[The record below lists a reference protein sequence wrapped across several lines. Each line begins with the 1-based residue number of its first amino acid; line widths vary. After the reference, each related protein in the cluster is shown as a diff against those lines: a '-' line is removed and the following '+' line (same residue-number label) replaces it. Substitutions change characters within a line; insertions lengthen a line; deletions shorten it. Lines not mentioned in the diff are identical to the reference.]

1 MMRTFKKSRK
11 LDNVC
16 YDIRGPVMEEAE
28 RLQAEGAN
36 ILKLNIG
43 NTAPFGLFTPDEVVH
58 DMILNL
64 REAEGYCDSR
74 GIFAARKAIMH
85 NCQQKKIKGVDV
97 DDIYIGNGVSE
108 LISMTMNGL
117 VDDGDEVLIPMPDYP
132 LWTASV
138 TLSGGTPVHY
148 LCDEGAGWLPDISD
162 MQSKI
167 SPRTKAIV
175 IISPNNPTGAVY
187 PPEVLREIIALAQKH
202 ELIIFSDEIYD
213 KIIYDQDEYI
223 SPASLSDDVF
233 FITFG
238 GLSKV
243 YRAPGFR
250 AGWMILSG
258 AKKAAADYI
267 EGLNILSN
275 MRLCSNVP
283 SQFAIQTSL
292 GGFQSIGELIV
303 PGGRLYEQR
312 ELSWSLL
319 DDIPGVSCVK
329 PAGALYCFPK
339 LDAGK
344 FGITNDVQFVLD
356 FLREKHILVV
366 HGTGFNWKEPDHFR
380 IVFLPVVE
388 ELERAA
394 GELRDFL
401 SGYNQL
407 TVK

>member
-1 MMRTFKKSRK
+1 
-11 LDNVC
+11 
-16 YDIRGPVMEEAE
+16 MEEAD

-58 DMILNL
+58 DMIHNL
-64 REAEGYCDSR
+64 REAEGYCDSK

-117 VDDGDEVLIPMPDYP
+117 LDGGDEVLIPMPDYP

-148 LCDEGAGWLPDISD
+148 LCDEGSGWLPDISD

-167 SPRTKAIV
+167 SPMTKAIV
-175 IISPNNPTGAVY
+175 VISPNNPTGAVY
-187 PPEVLREIIALAQKH
+187 PPEVLREIIALARKH

-223 SPASLSDDVF
+223 SPASLSEDVF

-292 GGFQSIGELIV
+292 GGFQSIGELVV

-312 ELSWSLL
+312 ELCWSLL
-319 DDIPGVSCVK
+319 NDIPGVSCVK

-339 LDAGK
+339 LDVEK
-344 FGITNDVQFVLD
+344 FGISNDVQFVLD

-366 HGTGFNWKEPDHFR
+366 QGTGFNWKEPDHFR
-380 IVFLPVVE
+380 IVFLPAVE
-388 ELERAA
+388 ELERAS

-407 TVK
+407 SVK

>member
-1 MMRTFKKSRK
+1 MRDFKKSKK

-16 YDIRGPVMEEAE
+16 YDIRGPVMAEAD
-28 RLQAEGAN
+28 RLQAEGAS

-58 DMILNL
+58 DIIMNL
-64 REAEGYCDSR
+64 RDAEGYCDSK
-74 GIFAARKAIMH
+74 GIFAARKAVMH
-85 NCQQKKIKGVDV
+85 NCQQKNISGVDV
-97 DDIYIGNGVSE
+97 DDIYLGNGVSE
-108 LISMTMNGL
+108 LIQMSMNGL
-117 VDDGDEVLIPMPDYP
+117 LDSGDEVLIPAPDYP

-138 TLSGGTPVHY
+138 TLSGGTAVHY
-148 LCDEGAGWLPDISD
+148 ICDEQAGWYPDID
-162 MQSKI
+162 DIESKI
-167 SPRTKAIV
+167 TDRTKAIV
-175 IISPNNPTGAVY
+175 VISPNNPTGAVY
-187 PPEVLREIIALAQKH
+187 PPEILNRIIALAEKH

-213 KIIYDQDEYI
+213 KIIYDQQTYI

-258 AKKAAADYI
+258 KKKAAADYI

-283 SQFAIQTSL
+283 AQYAIQTSL
-292 GGFQSIGELIV
+292 GGYQSIGELIR

-312 ELSWSLL
+312 ELAWKLL
-319 DDIPGVSCVK
+319 NDIPGISCVK
-329 PAGALYCFPK
+329 PEGALYCFPK
-339 LDAGK
+339 IDTAR
-344 FGITNDVQFVLD
+344 FGIKDDMQFVLD
-356 FLREKHILVV
+356 FLREKHILLVQ
-366 HGTGFNWKEPDHFR
+366 GTGFNWKAPDHFR

-388 ELERAA
+388 DLERAA
-394 GELRDFL
+394 SELKDFL
-401 SGYNQL
+401 SSYRQS
-407 TVK
+407 

>member
-1 MMRTFKKSRK
+1 MKNFKKSAK

-16 YDIRGPVMEEAE
+16 YDIRGPVMAEAD
-28 RLQAEGAN
+28 RLQAAGAN

-58 DMILNL
+58 DMIMNL
-64 REAEGYCDSR
+64 REAEGYCDSK
-74 GIFAARKAIMH
+74 GIFAARKAVMH
-85 NCQQKKIKGVDV
+85 NCQQKGIAGVDV

-108 LISMTMNGL
+108 LISMCMNGL
-117 VDDGDEVLIPMPDYP
+117 LDNGDEVLIPMPDYP

-138 TLSGGTPVHY
+138 TLSGGTAVHY
-148 LCDEGAGWLPDISD
+148 LCDEQAGWLPDIDDIS
-162 MQSKI
+162 SKI
-167 SPRTKAIV
+167 SSRTKAIV

-187 PPEVLREIIALAQKH
+187 PPELLQRIIALAEEH
-202 ELIIFSDEIYD
+202 GLIVFSDEIYD
-213 KIIYDQDEYI
+213 KIIYDREQYI
-223 SPASLSDDVF
+223 SPASLSDSVF

-258 AKKAAADYI
+258 NKKKAKDYI

-283 SQFAIQTSL
+283 AQFAIQTSL
-292 GGFQSIGELIV
+292 GGYQSIGELIR

-312 ELSWSLL
+312 EAAWSLL
-319 DDIPGVSCVK
+319 NDIPGVSCVK
-329 PAGALYCFPK
+329 PEGALYCFPRI
-339 LDAGK
+339 DTEK
-344 FGITNDVQFVLD
+344 FGIRDDMQFVLD

-366 HGTGFNWKEPDHFR
+366 QGTGFNWKDPDHFR

-394 GELRDFL
+394 EALKDFL
-401 SGYNQL
+401 SGYTQ
-407 TVK
+407 

>member
-1 MMRTFKKSRK
+1 MRNFKKSKK

-16 YDIRGPVMEEAE
+16 YDIRGPVMKEAD

-43 NTAPFGLFTPDEVVH
+43 NTAPFGLYTPDEVVH
-58 DMILNL
+58 DMIMNM
-64 REAEGYCDSR
+64 RDAEGYCDSK
-74 GIFAARKAIMH
+74 GIFAARKAVMH
-85 NCQQKKIKGVDV
+85 NCQQKNIHGVDV

-108 LISMTMNGL
+108 LISMSMNGL
-117 VDDGDEVLIPMPDYP
+117 LDNGDEVLIPAPDYP

-138 TLSGGTPVHY
+138 TLSGGMPVHY
-148 LCDEGAGWLPDISD
+148 LCDESAGWMPDIDD
-162 MQSKI
+162 MESKI
-167 SPRTKAIV
+167 TPRTKAIV

-187 PPEVLREIIALAQKH
+187 TQEILNQIIGLAEKH

-213 KIIYDQDEYI
+213 KIIYDQETYI
-223 SPASLSDDVF
+223 SPASLSDEVF

-258 AKKAAADYI
+258 KKKNAADYI

-283 SQFAIQTSL
+283 AQYAIQTSL
-292 GGFQSIGELIV
+292 GGFQSIGELIR
-303 PGGRLYEQR
+303 PGGRLFEQR
-312 ELSWSLL
+312 ELAWKLL
-319 DDIPGVSCVK
+319 NDIPGVSCVK

-339 LDAGK
+339 LDTDL
-344 FGITNDVQFVLD
+344 FNITDDVQFVLD
-356 FLREKHILVV
+356 FLREKHILLVQ
-366 HGTGFNWKEPDHFR
+366 GTGFNWKKPDHFR
-380 IVFLPVVE
+380 LVFLPVVD

-394 GELRDFL
+394 AGLKDFL
-401 SGYNQL
+401 GSYRQ
-407 TVK
+407 TIIQ

>member
-1 MMRTFKKSRK
+1 MREFKKSVK

-16 YDIRGPVMEEAE
+16 YDIRGPVMKEAE

-36 ILKLNIG
+36 VLKLNIG
-43 NTAPFGLFTPDEVVH
+43 NTAPFGLYTPDEVVH

-64 REAEGYCDSR
+64 RDAEGYSDSR
-74 GIFAARKAIMH
+74 GIFSARKAVMH
-85 NCQQKKIKGVDV
+85 NCQRKDISGVDV
-97 DDIYIGNGVSE
+97 DDIYLGNGVSE
-108 LISMTMNGL
+108 LIQMSMNGL
-117 VDDGDEVLIPMPDYP
+117 LDAGDEVLIPAPDYP

-138 TLSGGTPVHY
+138 TLSGGNPVHY
-148 LCDEGAGWLPDISD
+148 ICDEQSGWYPDID
-162 MQSKI
+162 DLKSKI
-167 SPRTKAIV
+167 TERTKAVV

-187 PPEVLREIIALAQKH
+187 PPELLNRIIELAAEH
-202 ELIIFSDEIYD
+202 ELIVFSDEIYD
-213 KIIYDQDEYI
+213 KIIYDQESYV
-223 SPASLSDDVF
+223 SPASLSNDVF

-258 AKKAAADYI
+258 NKKIAADYI

-283 SQFAIQTSL
+283 AQYAIQTSL
-292 GGFQSIGELIV
+292 GGFQSIGELIK

-312 ELSWSLL
+312 NLAWKLL
-319 DDIPGVSCVK
+319 NDIEGISCVK
-329 PAGALYCFPK
+329 PEGALYCFPK
-339 LDAGK
+339 IDVER
-344 FGITNDVQFVLD
+344 FGIKDDMQFVLD

-366 HGTGFNWKEPDHFR
+366 QGTGFNWKEPDHFR
-380 IVFLPVVE
+380 LVFLPVVE

-394 GELRDFL
+394 GELKDFL
-401 SGYNQL
+401 EGYRQN
-407 TVK
+407 

>member
-1 MMRTFKKSRK
+1 MREIKKSRK

-16 YDIRGPVMEEAE
+16 YDIRGPVMAEAE
-28 RLQAEGAN
+28 RLQAGGAN

-43 NTAPFGLFTPDEVVH
+43 NTAPFGLYTPDEVVH
-58 DMILNL
+58 DVIMNL
-64 REAEGYCDSR
+64 RDAEGYCDSK
-74 GIFAARKAIMH
+74 GIFAARKAVMH
-85 NCQQKKIKGVDV
+85 NCQQKRIQGVDV

-108 LISMTMNGL
+108 LISMSMNGL
-117 VDDGDEVLIPMPDYP
+117 LDDGDEVLIPSPDYP

-148 LCDEGAGWLPDISD
+148 ICDEDSDWYPDLAD
-162 MQSKI
+162 MESKI

-175 IISPNNPTGAVY
+175 VISPNNPTGAVY
-187 PPEVLREIIALAQKH
+187 PPEILEAIIALAAKH

-213 KIIYDQDEYI
+213 KIIYDADEYI
-223 SPASLSDDVF
+223 SPASLSDEVM

-250 AGWMILSG
+250 AGWMIISG
-258 AKKAAADYI
+258 KKSGAADYI

-292 GGFQSIGELIV
+292 GGFQSIGELIK

-312 ELSWSLL
+312 EAAWKLL
-319 DDIPGVSCVK
+319 NDIPGVSCVK

-339 LDAGK
+339 LDTER
-344 FGITNDVQFVLD
+344 FGIKDDMRFVLD
-356 FLREKHILVV
+356 FLREKHILLVQ
-366 HGTGFNWKEPDHFR
+366 GTGFNWKAPDHFR
-380 IVFLPVVE
+380 LVFLPVVE

-401 SGYNQL
+401 SGYRQG
-407 TVK
+407 

>member
-1 MMRTFKKSRK
+1 MREFRKSHK

-28 RLQAEGAN
+28 KLQAEGAS

-43 NTAPFGLFTPDEVVH
+43 NTATFGLYTPDEVVH
-58 DMILNL
+58 DMIMNL
-64 REAEGYCDSR
+64 RDAEGYCDSR
-74 GIFAARKAIMH
+74 GIFAARKAVMH
-85 NCQQKKIKGVDV
+85 NCQQKNIRGVDV

-108 LISMTMNGL
+108 LISMSMNGL
-117 VDDGDEVLIPMPDYP
+117 LDDGDEVLIPAPDYP

-148 LCDEGAGWLPDISD
+148 ICDEESDWYPDLDD
-162 MQSKI
+162 MESKI
-167 SPRTKAIV
+167 SSRTKAVV

-187 PPEVLREIIALAQKH
+187 PPDVLRGIIDLAVKH
-202 ELIIFSDEIYD
+202 ELIVFSDEIYD
-213 KIIYDQDEYI
+213 KIIYDQDFYV
-223 SPASLSDDVF
+223 SPASLSDEVM

-258 AKKAAADYI
+258 NKSAARDYI

-292 GGFQSIGELIV
+292 GGYQSITELIV

-312 ELSWSLL
+312 EAAWSLL
-319 DDIPGVSCVK
+319 NEIPGISCVK

-339 LDAGK
+339 VDIRR
-344 FGITNDVQFVLD
+344 FGIEDDVQFVLD
-356 FLREKHILVV
+356 FLRAKHILLVQ
-366 HGTGFNWKEPDHFR
+366 GTGFNWKSPDHFR
-380 IVFLPVVE
+380 LVFLPVVE

-394 GELRDFL
+394 ENLKDFL
-401 SGYNQL
+401 SVYKQGE
-407 TVK
+407 

>member
-1 MMRTFKKSRK
+1 MRKFNKSRK
-11 LDNVC
+11 LDDVC
-16 YDIRGPVMEEAE
+16 YDIRGPVMAEAE

-58 DMILNL
+58 DMIMNL
-64 REAEGYCDSR
+64 RDAEGYCDSR

-85 NCQQKKIKGVDV
+85 NCQQKNIKGVDV

-108 LISMTMNGL
+108 LIQMSMNGL
-117 VDDGDEVLIPMPDYP
+117 LDEGDEVLIPMPDYP

-148 LCDEGAGWLPDISD
+148 ICDEGALWMPDLAD
-162 MQSKI
+162 MESKI
-167 SPRTKAIV
+167 SDKTKAIV

-187 PPEVLREIIALAQKH
+187 PPEILKSIIALAAKH

-213 KIIYDQDEYI
+213 KIIYDAETYV

-258 AKKAAADYI
+258 CKTAASDYI

-275 MRLCSNVP
+275 MRLCANVP
-283 SQFAIQTSL
+283 AQYAIQTSL
-292 GGFQSIGELIV
+292 GGYQSITELIV

-312 ELSWSLL
+312 EAAWRLL
-319 DDIPGVSCVK
+319 NDIPGISCVK
-329 PAGALYCFPK
+329 PEGALYCFPRIDIK
-339 LDAGK
+339 K
-344 FGITNDVQFVLD
+344 FGITDDVRFVLD
-356 FLREKHILVV
+356 FLREKHILIVQ
-366 HGTGFNWKEPDHFR
+366 GTGFNWKQPDHFR
-380 IVFLPVVE
+380 LVFLPVVE
-388 ELERAA
+388 QLEWAAAELK
-394 GELRDFL
+394 DFL
-401 SGYNQL
+401 NGYKQGPN
-407 TVK
+407 

>member
-1 MMRTFKKSRK
+1 MREYKKSRK
-11 LDNVC
+11 LENVC
-16 YDIRGPVMEEAE
+16 YDIRGPVMAEAD

-43 NTAPFGLFTPDEVVH
+43 NTAPFGLYTPDEVVH
-58 DMILNL
+58 DIIMNL
-64 REAEGYCDSR
+64 RDAEGYCDSR
-74 GIFAARKAIMH
+74 GIFAARKAVMH
-85 NCQQKKIKGVDV
+85 NCQQKNIRGVDV

-108 LISMTMNGL
+108 LIQMSMNGL
-117 VDDGDEVLIPMPDYP
+117 LDNGDEVLIPAPDYP

-148 LCDEGAGWLPDISD
+148 ICDEDSDWYPDLAD
-162 MQSKI
+162 LESKI
-167 SPRTKAIV
+167 SEKTKAIV
-175 IISPNNPTGAVY
+175 IISPNNPTGSVY
-187 PPEVLREIIALAQKH
+187 PPDILKSIIAMAEKH
-202 ELIIFSDEIYD
+202 ELMIFSDEIYD
-213 KIIYDQDEYI
+213 KIIYDRQSYV

-258 AKKAAADYI
+258 KKRAARDYI

-283 SQFAIQTSL
+283 AQYAIQTSL
-292 GGFQSIGELIV
+292 GGFQSIGELIK

-312 ELSWSLL
+312 NLAWKLL
-319 DDIPGVSCVK
+319 NDIPGLSCVK
-329 PAGALYCFPK
+329 PEGALYCFPK
-339 LDAGK
+339 IDTKK
-344 FGITNDVQFVLD
+344 FGIKDDMQFVLD
-356 FLREKHILVV
+356 FLREKHILLVQ
-366 HGTGFNWKEPDHFR
+366 GTGFNWKKPDHFR
-380 IVFLPVVE
+380 LVFLPVVE

-394 GELRDFL
+394 AELGDFL
-401 SGYNQL
+401 SSYKQG
-407 TVK
+407 

>member
-1 MMRTFKKSRK
+1 MREIKKSRK

-16 YDIRGPVMEEAE
+16 YDIRGPVMAEAE
-28 RLQAEGAN
+28 RLQAGGAN

-43 NTAPFGLFTPDEVVH
+43 NTAPFGLYTPDEVVH
-58 DMILNL
+58 DVIMNL
-64 REAEGYCDSR
+64 RDAEGYCDSK
-74 GIFAARKAIMH
+74 GIFAARKAVMH
-85 NCQQKKIKGVDV
+85 NCQQKKIQGVDV

-108 LISMTMNGL
+108 LISMSMNGL
-117 VDDGDEVLIPMPDYP
+117 LDDGDEVLIPSPDYP

-148 LCDEGAGWLPDISD
+148 TCDEESDWYPDLAD
-162 MQSKI
+162 MESKI

-187 PPEVLREIIALAQKH
+187 PPEILEAIIALAAKH

-213 KIIYDQDEYI
+213 KIIYDADEYI
-223 SPASLSDDVF
+223 SPASLSDEVM

-250 AGWMILSG
+250 AGWMIISG
-258 AKKAAADYI
+258 KKSGAADYI

-292 GGFQSIGELIV
+292 GGFQSIGELIK

-312 ELSWSLL
+312 EAAWKLL
-319 DDIPGVSCVK
+319 NDIPGVSCVK

-339 LDAGK
+339 LDTER
-344 FGITNDVQFVLD
+344 FGIKDDMRFVLD
-356 FLREKHILVV
+356 FLREKHILLVQ
-366 HGTGFNWKEPDHFR
+366 GTGFNWKAPDHFR
-380 IVFLPVVE
+380 LVFLPVVE

-401 SGYNQL
+401 SGYRQG
-407 TVK
+407 

>member
-1 MMRTFKKSRK
+1 MAES
-11 LDNVC
+11 
-16 YDIRGPVMEEAE
+16 E
-28 RLQAEGAN
+28 RLQAGGAS

-43 NTAPFGLFTPDEVVH
+43 NTAPFGFFTPDEVVH
-58 DMILNL
+58 DMIMNL
-64 REAEGYCDSR
+64 RDAEGYCDSK

-85 NCQQKKIKGVDV
+85 NCQEKNIRGVGV

-108 LISMTMNGL
+108 LISMSMNGL
-117 VDDGDEVLIPMPDYP
+117 LDSGDEVLIPAPDYP

-138 TLSGGTPVHY
+138 TLSGGTAVHY
-148 LCDEGAGWLPDISD
+148 ICDEQSQWYPDLAD
-162 MQSKI
+162 LESKI
-167 SPRTKAIV
+167 SDRTKAIV

-187 PPEVLREIIALAQKH
+187 PPALLNEIIALAAKH

-213 KIIYDQDEYI
+213 KIIYDQDSYI

-258 AKKAAADYI
+258 KKSSATDYI

-292 GGFQSIGELIV
+292 GGFQSIGELIK

-312 ELSWSLL
+312 ELAWKLFNE
-319 DDIPGVSCVK
+319 IPGISCVK

-339 LDAGK
+339 IDTK
-344 FGITNDVQFVLD
+344 RFGIKNDVQFVLD
-356 FLREKHILVV
+356 FLRAKHILLVQ
-366 HGTGFNWKEPDHFR
+366 GTGFNWKAPDHFR
-380 IVFLPVVE
+380 LVFLPVVE

-394 GELRDFL
+394 LELNDFL
-401 SGYNQL
+401 SGYQQ
-407 TVK
+407 T

>member
-1 MMRTFKKSRK
+1 MRTFKKSRK

-16 YDIRGPVMEEAE
+16 YDIRGPVMEEAD

-58 DMILNL
+58 DMIHNL
-64 REAEGYCDSR
+64 REAEGYCDSK

-117 VDDGDEVLIPMPDYP
+117 LDGGDEVLIPMPDYP

-148 LCDEGAGWLPDISD
+148 LCDEGSGWLPDISD

-167 SPRTKAIV
+167 SPMTKAIV
-175 IISPNNPTGAVY
+175 VISPNNPTGAVY
-187 PPEVLREIIALAQKH
+187 PPEVLREIIALARKH

-223 SPASLSDDVF
+223 SPASLSEDVF

-292 GGFQSIGELIV
+292 GGFQSIGELVV

-312 ELSWSLL
+312 ELCWSLL
-319 DDIPGVSCVK
+319 NDIPGVSCVK

-339 LDAGK
+339 LDVEK
-344 FGITNDVQFVLD
+344 FGISNDVQFVLD

-366 HGTGFNWKEPDHFR
+366 QGTGFNWKEPDHFR
-380 IVFLPVVE
+380 IVFLPAVE
-388 ELERAA
+388 ELERAS

-407 TVK
+407 SVK

>member
-1 MMRTFKKSRK
+1 
-11 LDNVC
+11 
-16 YDIRGPVMEEAE
+16 
-28 RLQAEGAN
+28 
-36 ILKLNIG
+36 
-43 NTAPFGLFTPDEVVH
+43 
-58 DMILNL
+58 
-64 REAEGYCDSR
+64 
-74 GIFAARKAIMH
+74 MH
-85 NCQQKKIKGVDV
+85 NCQQKNIRGVDV

-108 LISMTMNGL
+108 LISMSMNGL
-117 VDDGDEVLIPMPDYP
+117 LDSGDEVLIPAPDYP

-138 TLSGGTPVHY
+138 TLSGGTAVHY
-148 LCDEGAGWLPDISD
+148 LCDEQSDWYPDLKD
-162 MQSKI
+162 MESKI
-167 SPRTKAIV
+167 SSRTKAIV

-187 PPEVLREIIALAQKH
+187 PPELLNGIIALAQKH

-213 KIIYDQDEYI
+213 KIIYDQENYI
-223 SPASLSDDVF
+223 SPASLSDEVF

-258 AKKAAADYI
+258 KKKSAADYI

-292 GGFQSIGELIV
+292 GGYQSIGELIK

-312 ELSWSLL
+312 ESSWKLL
-319 DDIPGVSCVK
+319 NEIPGISCVK

-339 LDAGK
+339 IDTERY
-344 FGITNDVQFVLD
+344 GIKDDMQFVLD
-356 FLREKHILVV
+356 FLRAKHILLVQ
-366 HGTGFNWKEPDHFR
+366 GTGFNWKAPDHFR
-380 IVFLPVVE
+380 LVFLPVVE

-394 GELRDFL
+394 AELKDFL
-401 SGYNQL
+401 SGYKQN
-407 TVK
+407 